1 MHRPMHPRFRRP
13 QHGEQDL
20 LRNRHL
26 QDATLDGI
34 GDEIWSI
41 QEDGSTESLEK
52 EGDKWLCQ
60 RALQRLRH
68 EKDDIGSLFKEY
80 DLYGKKYDDV
90 TFDFPESIHWES
102 NPTIIPADSKV
113 KDVENLVWERI
124 SEYLSAKDGYSL
136 WGSND
141 IESSDAIQGQLGNCW
156 LVTAAMSI
164 AKQPGRLKEI
174 FKVQELN
181 DAGVYALDLWL
192 LGMPITV
199 LLDDKL
205 PLNKE
210 SLMP

>member
-1 MHRPMHPRFRRP
+1 M
-13 QHGEQDL
+13 
-20 LRNRHL
+20 
-26 QDATLDGI
+26 
-34 GDEIWSI
+34 
-41 QEDGSTESLEK
+41 
-52 EGDKWLCQ
+52 
-60 RALQRLRH
+60 
-68 EKDDIGSLFKEY
+68 
-80 DLYGKKYDDV
+80 
-90 TFDFPESIHWES
+90 
-102 NPTIIPADSKV
+102 
-113 KDVENLVWERI
+113 ENLVWERI

-136 WGSND
+136 WGSNG

-199 LLDDKL
+199 MLDDKM

-210 SLMP
+210 SLLPEYAQPSKDGALWGSLFEKAAGKYLGNYEIANAGGGGHGIEVMTGAPYSTIEHAEL